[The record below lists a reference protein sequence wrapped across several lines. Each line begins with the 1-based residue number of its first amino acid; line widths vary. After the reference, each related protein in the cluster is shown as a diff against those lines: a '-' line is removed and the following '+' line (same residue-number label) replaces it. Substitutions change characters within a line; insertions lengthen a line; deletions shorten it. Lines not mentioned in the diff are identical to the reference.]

1 MLYCRYCDYYRIL
14 SVHPGSD
21 RMKASICEYTNCIF
35 CREVEELDMEYPCNL
50 IENKRKLPKDACGK
64 ITA

>member
-35 CREVEELDMEYPCNL
+35 CGEVEEMDMEYPC
-50 IENKRKLPKDACGK
+50 GK
-64 ITA
+64 ISA